1 MSHIHHNIKKLRLQK
16 GLTQQQLADTL
27 QMSRA
32 ALGAYEERRAEP
44 GCDRLIAIAGYFEI
58 TIDQLLTKQ
67 L

>member
-1 MSHIHHNIKKLRLQK
+1 MSNIHFNLRKLRLQK

-27 QMSRA
+27 QMSRP

-44 GCDRLIAIAGYFEI
+44 GCDKLIAITAYFEI
-58 TIDQLLTKQ
+58 TIDKLLTEQ